1 MKKKLPSF
9 SLHIKRSLSFSK
21 KIAINLLAYWILH
34 GMLWRVYHSK
44 FTVHTHSSINAFI
57 LSMNRIWC
65 DLNRFMLVN
74 EILLRRLKLQKWKLT
89 FHTNNLYI
97 ARNAIK
103 KLFEI
108 LQLKQKNQM
117 TFYAKVRCTKNW
129 CNYPDTSFLEE

>member
-9 SLHIKRSLSFSK
+9 SFHIKRSLSFSK

-34 GMLWRVYHSK
+34 GILWRVYHSK
-44 FTVHTHSSINAFI
+44 ITVHTHSSKNAFI

-74 EILLRRLKLQKWKLT
+74 KILLRRLKMQKWKLT

-103 KLFEI
+103 KLFRI
-108 LQLKQKNQM
+108 LQLKQKTQM
-117 TFYAKVRCTKNW
+117 TYYAKVRCTKI
-129 CNYPDTSFLEE
+129 DVITQTHLL